1 MNQNDHRTTKGKQ
14 EAERKA
20 RSRSR
25 THLVTETQSGW
36 KALQGKH
43 RPTIAAMAISTP
55 EGVIKTFKEASTGNS
70 PRAADPA
77 KETQQLDDGFDAA
90 GFQADDLDL
99 EEALP
104 PPQLGG
110 GGGRTA
116 TPPPRRPT
124 VQL

>member
-1 MNQNDHRTTKGKQ
+1 
-14 EAERKA
+14 
-20 RSRSR
+20 
-25 THLVTETQSGW
+25 
-36 KALQGKH
+36 
-43 RPTIAAMAISTP
+43 MAISTP

-70 PRAADPA
+70 PQAADPA
-77 KETQQLDDGFDAA
+77 RETQQLDDGFDAA

-124 VQL
+124 VQP